1 MGAGACGSGKQR
13 SLGFEALQ
21 DYVSVVSIVMKVII
35 DPGQSNNVIAT
46 IAIGDS
52 YYQSWHQHAF
62 PTWKAYCER
71 HELGLVVFDA
81 DLIARDDPFW
91 KKPTWQ
97 KMLIGNVLSKQMPSV
112 RNVCYLDTDILVK
125 PTAPN
130 VFDTYDPATIGLVSL
145 RKNLPYPYEQVLRRV
160 AFLRN
165 KYYDSKYPLDSA
177 LFISVE
183 NLYKFH
189 GLPVQA
195 DEACAGMFVF
205 NIENHADLLGAAFLK
220 YDQSIDSITGGG
232 DQTHF
237 NYEVQSSG
245 KVSWLD
251 YRFQAIWLF
260 EMAWKYPFLYDYGRD
275 KQDVIKECIEASL
288 FTNYFLHFAGTWHES
303 GMWKVGGVLEGF
315 SEREKMEQF
324 AEYMKTPLTGTPVGQ
339 VKPSA

>member
-1 MGAGACGSGKQR
+1 MEAGACGSGKKQR
-13 SLGFEALQ
+13 LGFEAQQ
-21 DYVSVVSIVMKVII
+21 DSVSVVSLVMKVII

-112 RNVCYLDTDILVK
+112 RNVCYLDTDILVN

-130 VFDTYDPATIGLVSL
+130 VFDAYDPATIGLVSL

-177 LFISVE
+177 LFISVG

-205 NIENHADLLGAAFLK
+205 NIENHADLLGTAFLK
-220 YDQSIDSITGGG
+220 YDRSIDSITGGG

-237 NYEVQSSG
+237 NYEVQSCG

-275 KQDVIKECIEASL
+275 KLDVIKECVEASL

-303 GMWKVGGVLEGF
+303 GMWKIGGVLGGPNELERFNGF
-315 SEREKMEQF
+315 V
-324 AEYMKTPLTGTPVGQ
+324 EYLKSPVSGMPLGQ
-339 VKPSA
+339 IKP